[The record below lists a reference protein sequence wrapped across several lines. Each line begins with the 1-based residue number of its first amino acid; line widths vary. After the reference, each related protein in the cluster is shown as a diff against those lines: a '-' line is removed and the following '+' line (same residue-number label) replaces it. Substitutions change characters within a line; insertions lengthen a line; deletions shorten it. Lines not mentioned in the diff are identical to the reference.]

1 MEHLRLLIG
10 SETRSIAFTNYQ
22 NGLGLPVLSTTC
34 QTSGVRS
41 SSGRTGDKNLC
52 LLKRFQPLSTV
63 RTIFLSASGL

>member
-22 NGLGLPVLSTTC
+22 NGLGLAVLSTTC

-41 SSGRTGDKNLC
+41 SSGPQAIKTFAC
-52 LLKRFQPLSTV
+52 
-63 RTIFLSASGL
+63 ASGFSR

>member
-34 QTSGVRS
+34 QTSGARS
-41 SSGRTGDKNLC
+41 SSCRTGDKTFAC
-52 LLKRFQPLSTV
+52 TGASTGFS
-63 RTIFLSASGL
+63 R